1 MPDSYEWR
9 MARRAA
15 RLAASSGGG
24 LRRAELAELMGVDEG
39 ELRRHVGLAYSR
51 RMLDC
56 IRDYVVAPMAV
67 NRPRPLG

>member
-1 MPDSYEWR
+1 MRRTE
-9 MARRAA
+9 MAA
-15 RLAASSGGG
+15 
-24 LRRAELAELMGVDEG
+24 LMGIDEA

-56 IRDYVVAPMAV
+56 IRDYVVAPMAA

>member
-1 MPDSYEWR
+1 MRRTE
-9 MARRAA
+9 MAA
-15 RLAASSGGG
+15 
-24 LRRAELAELMGVDEG
+24 LMGIDEA

-67 NRPRPLG
+67 NRPRP

>member
-1 MPDSYEWR
+1 
-9 MARRAA
+9 MAA
-15 RLAASSGGG
+15 
-24 LRRAELAELMGVDEG
+24 LMGIDEA

-67 NRPRPLG
+67 NRPRPLGWGMSRCKAVVLADGSPPEPRPTQTR